1 MKRVVV
7 SGLGCITPVGNDV
20 RSFWQS
26 LVEGRHGFR
35 EITKFDAGPMKVKIA
50 AEVKDFDPELNIDKN
65 EIKKTDL
72 FAQYALAAAAQ
83 AMEDSGLYGQVE
95 PGGWACI

>member
-7 SGLGCITPVGNDV
+7 TGLGCITPVGNDV

-35 EITKFDAGPMKVKIA
+35 EITKYDAGSMKVKG
-50 AEVKDFDPELNIDKN
+50 AEVKDFDPGCIL
-65 EIKKTDL
+65 IKMK
-72 FAQYALAAAAQ
+72 
-83 AMEDSGLYGQVE
+83 
-95 PGGWACI
+95 